1 MSPCVCFEVLLK
13 HQQKLVLDPAKAAL
27 TPSAILLLIPF
38 PIYYSLHLTS
48 NGRCSIYSC
57 SKPCSFSSLIPHG
70 SSGTTGANPRQHV
83 SRAALLVI
91 LANGVAFLPMD
102 IECSDRT
109 PGGGRV
115 QQHASA
121 RCERESCV
129 DKMQSLQQIYILK
142 VIMSRYGTHAQ
153 FLNFCNWHES

>member
-13 HQQKLVLDPAKAAL
+13 HQQKLLLDPAKAAL

-109 PGGGRV
+109 PGGGGCSSMLQLGASVSHALIRCRV
-115 QQHASA
+115 F
-121 RCERESCV
+121 
-129 DKMQSLQQIYILK
+129 
-142 VIMSRYGTHAQ
+142 SRYTSSRSSCQDMAPM
-153 FLNFCNWHES
+153 LNF